1 VKFRLVINTRN
12 IQTLGIALALLL
24 LLALS
29 TGAGIDAQELNKA
42 AVVVRLEDDQVA
54 SRCVSFSEES
64 LSGIDLLRRS
74 GLAIETKVEGMGS
87 LVCSIENTG
96 CPADDCFCQCS
107 GGSDCVY
114 WSYWRNQD
122 EDWAYAQVGAT
133 QNRIEHGSIDGW
145 SWGPGSLT
153 EAIEPPPVTFDE
165 VCSQDNVA
173 VTVESPGT
181 TEAPDWK
188 PYAVFGAVLLLLG
201 GGMVL
206 SRRRRT
212 A

>member
-1 VKFRLVINTRN
+1 VINIRT
-12 IQTLGIALALLL
+12 ILTPGIALALFLV
-24 LLALS
+24 LALS
-29 TGAGIDAQELNKA
+29 TGAGIDAQEPNKA
-42 AVVVRLEDDQVA
+42 AVVVRLDDDQVA
-54 SRCVSFSEES
+54 SSCVSFSEES
-64 LSGIDLLRRS
+64 LSGMDLLRRS

-107 GGSDCVY
+107 GGSECVY
-114 WSYWRNQD
+114 WSYWRNQ
-122 EDWAYAQVGAT
+122 EEGWAYARVGAT
-133 QNRIEHGSIDGW
+133 QNQIGHGAIDGW

-165 VCSQDNVA
+165 VCSQDNVSVIA
-173 VTVESPGT
+173 VPPET
-181 TEAPDWK
+181 TEAPEWQ

-201 GGMVL
+201 GGVVL
-206 SRRRRT
+206 SRRRRS